1 MGDDLSTSP
10 PVFAMPSRILAAL
23 SRLIADPADPSARA
37 LYLAAAEQARN
48 PAFYTRLAVPDTLD
62 GRYELV
68 TLHVYLL
75 LRALKGRGK
84 AGHDVG
90 RRLMEVMVDDFDR
103 SLREMGV
110 GDTGIARRVKQM
122 ARGFA
127 GRQAAY
133 DAAMEAPGDE
143 ALDVAVDNNIYGTVT
158 DVPAQTRAA
167 MIAYIR
173 REAAPP
179 DASRLAELLAGR
191 ATFGPVMEE

>member
-1 MGDDLSTSP
+1 
-10 PVFAMPSRILAAL
+10 MPSRILAAL
-23 SRLIADPADPSARA
+23 SRLIADPADAPARA
-37 LYLAAAEQARN
+37 LYLAAADQARN
-48 PAFYTRLAVPDTLD
+48 PAFYTAHAVPDTLD

-68 TLHVYLL
+68 ALHVYLL

-84 AGHDVG
+84 TAHDVG

-133 DAAMEAPGDE
+133 DAALETQGDH

-158 DVPAQTRAA
+158 DVSAQTRAA

-173 REAAPP
+173 REASPP
-179 DASRLAELLAGR
+179 DAARLAGLLAGR
-191 ATFGPVMEE
+191 ATFGPVMEEQAVQEQVVED